1 MLFFDDEKQ
10 QKLITS
16 ALHMHYGTF
25 LIIDSSTMGNGNTK
39 DDKAVVF
46 DDTNGAVVP
55 DSIAPLACPIRT
67 KRFTMGTRVGGSV
80 DVLLEPL

>member
-1 MLFFDDEKQ
+1 
-10 QKLITS
+10 
-16 ALHMHYGTF
+16 
-25 LIIDSSTMGNGNTK
+25 MGNGNTK

-55 DSIAPLACPIRT
+55 DSIAPPVRPIRA
-67 KRFTMGTRVGGSV
+67 KRFAMGTRVGGSV